1 MARTKQ
7 VGPHR
12 RVSSYPRL
20 SQSIGQSS
28 SSAAASSSGVTSS
41 SVAIPVRRLAAPT
54 HGEVKRPT
62 RYRPG
67 QLALRE
73 IRQYQK
79 NTDLLIRKIPFQ
91 RLVKEITTTMF
102 PLNNYRFQSS
112 GLLAL
117 QEAAEAYLV
126 LLLADANLCT
136 IHAKR
141 VTLMVKDMQLARRI
155 RGDLI
160 NLQPVP
166 VQDM

>member
-28 SSAAASSSGVTSS
+28 SSAAASSSGATSS
-41 SVAIPVRRLAAPT
+41 SAAIPVRRLVAPT
-54 HGEVKRPT
+54 HGGVKRPT
-62 RYRPG
+62 KYRPG

-73 IRQYQK
+73 IRKFQM
-79 NTDLLIRKIPFQ
+79 NTDLLIRKLPFQ
-91 RLVKEITTTMF
+91 RLVKEITTNMF
-102 PLNNYRFQSS
+102 PLSNYRFQSS

-117 QEAAEAYLV
+117 QEAVEAYIV
-126 LLLADANLCT
+126 FLLTDANLCA

-141 VTLMVKDMQLARRI
+141 VTLMKKDIDLARRI
-155 RGDLI
+155 RGDI
-160 NLQPVP
+160 TNLLHVP
-166 VQDM
+166 VQDI

>member
-7 VGPHR
+7 VGSQR

-20 SQSIGQSS
+20 SQSIGLSS
-28 SSAAASSSGVTSS
+28 SSA
-41 SVAIPVRRLAAPT
+41 AIPVRRLEAPT
-54 HGEVKRPT
+54 HGGVKRPT

-73 IRQYQK
+73 IRKFQM
-79 NTDLLIRKIPFQ
+79 NTDLLIRKLPFQ
-91 RLVKEITTTMF
+91 RLVKEITTNMF
-102 PLNNYRFQSS
+102 PLSNYRFQSS

-117 QEAAEAYLV
+117 QEAAEAYIV
-126 LLLADANLCT
+126 FLLTDANLCA

-155 RGDLI
+155 RGDLT